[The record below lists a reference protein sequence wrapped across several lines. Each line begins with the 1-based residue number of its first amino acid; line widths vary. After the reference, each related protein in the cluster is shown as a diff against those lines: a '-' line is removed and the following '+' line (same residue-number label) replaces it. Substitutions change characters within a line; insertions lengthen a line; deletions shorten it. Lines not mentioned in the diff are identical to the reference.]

1 MIKNLFLE
9 FGRKFL
15 INSADA
21 TTGLLIKLC
30 SGDYQSIIS
39 LPLSLPINEN
49 ESTKNNNNIKEN
61 SKEKDKNKSK
71 EKDKNNNKNIE
82 NLKLSSN
89 LIKKIALPIDDIISF
104 FSGYEDRLFQ
114 LVVCVGNVLGSKASV
129 TLGNTTLELYLDKL
143 YLLKTYD
150 ENNFQNNNNNIN
162 NNINDNINDNNNNLE
177 IRNNTKTIDLEIL
190 KTNFLL
196 EKKENIISIEEKILT
211 FLDGDLPYDR
221 YVTKAE
227 NAYYFDIDFCCCYNV
242 QSSFFLILIFR
253 MLRM

>member
-30 SGDYQSIIS
+30 TGDYQSIIS
-39 LPLSLPINEN
+39 LPLSLSLNNDNHEN
-49 ESTKNNNNIKEN
+49 ARNNNNVEDNKQ
-61 SKEKDKNKSK
+61 KKKNES
-71 EKDKNNNKNIE
+71 KNIE

-104 FSGYEDRLFQ
+104 FSGYEDWLFQ

-129 TLGNTTLELYLDKL
+129 TLGNTTLELYLDRL
-143 YLLKTYD
+143 YLLKTYN
-150 ENNFQNNNNNIN
+150 ENNFQNNT
-162 NNINDNINDNNNNLE
+162 NDLLDDNNSKNENLE
-177 IRNNTKTIDLEIL
+177 IKNTTKVIDLEIL
-190 KTNFLL
+190 RTNFSL
-196 EKKENIISIEEKILT
+196 EKKEKIVSIEEKILT

-221 YVTKAE
+221 YVTKIGIVHFFYVIF
-227 NAYYFDIDFCCCYNV
+227 NCCFIIYF
-242 QSSFFLILIFR
+242 
-253 MLRM
+253 

>member
-39 LPLSLPINEN
+39 LPLSLPISENEN
-49 ESTKNNNNIKEN
+49 TKNNNNIKEN
-61 SKEKDKNKSK
+61 NKEKDKNKNK
-71 EKDKNNNKNIE
+71 ENDKNENKNTE

-150 ENNFQNNNNNIN
+150 ENNFENNNNNIN
-162 NNINDNINDNNNNLE
+162 NNNDNIE
-177 IRNNTKTIDLEIL
+177 ITDDTKTIDLETL
-190 KTNFLL
+190 KTTFSL

-221 YVTKAE
+221 YVTKIKMYTVLIYILLLF
-227 NAYYFDIDFCCCYNV
+227 YY
-242 QSSFFLILIFR
+242 
-253 MLRM
+253 

>member
-1 MIKNLFLE
+1 MMKNLFLE

-39 LPLSLPINEN
+39 LPLSLPIKENEN
-49 ESTKNNNNIKEN
+49 TKNNNNIKVN
-61 SKEKDKNKSK
+61 NKEKDKNKSK
-71 EKDKNNNKNIE
+71 DKDKNENKNIE

-162 NNINDNINDNNNNLE
+162 NDNDNIEITND
-177 IRNNTKTIDLEIL
+177 TKTIDLEIL

-196 EKKENIISIEEKILT
+196 EKKENITSIEEKILT

-227 NAYYFDIDFCCCYNV
+227 FVYCFDVHFMV
-242 QSSFFLILIFR
+242 FFFLLIFST
-253 MLRM
+253 LLTQI

>member
-1 MIKNLFLE
+1 MIKKLFLE

-15 INSADA
+15 ICSADA

-30 SGDYQSIIS
+30 SGDYQSIVS
-39 LPLSLPINEN
+39 LPLFLPLDQNEN
-49 ESTKNNNNIKEN
+49 TKNNNPNRVEN
-61 SKEKDKNKSK
+61 NKEKDKNKSK
-71 EKDKNNNKNIE
+71 EKDKNENKNIE

-114 LVVCVGNVLGSKASV
+114 LVVCVGNVLGSKASE

-143 YLLKTYD
+143 YLLKTFD
-150 ENNFQNNNNNIN
+150 ENGFQ
-162 NNINDNINDNNNNLE
+162 NDNNNISNNNDSIE
-177 IRNNTKTIDLEIL
+177 ITNNTTVDIEIL

-221 YVTKAE
+221 YVTKKE
-227 NAYYFDIDFCCCYNV
+227 NVFCFDVHYIV
-242 QSSFFLILIFR
+242 VKLLLIFS
-253 MLRM
+253 MLLIYI